1 MNVAA
6 IIAEYNPFHKGH
18 QYHIKR
24 TKEITGC
31 SHLLV
36 VMSGYYTQRGE
47 PAIFSPYERAK
58 QALLHGAD
66 VVLELPSLF
75 STASAEG
82 FAFGAISL
90 LHQLGVCHFLSY
102 GSEITNQNLIN
113 DIALFLHQE
122 PTEYKD
128 TLQYYLKEGKNFP
141 TARSLA
147 LSRFFPD
154 LETMDFSGSNT
165 ILALEY
171 HRALHHYHSR
181 IRPVIVERI
190 HNQYNDTSLAEAGKF
205 SSATAIR
212 SYLEHSSTT
221 FSTITEKQPLMQT
234 LQQEL
239 SSSLPDSFFYSQE
252 EESHGLFP
260 LFSKDF
266 SLLLQY
272 KLLTQTPETLMEYL
286 DIHQELAQR
295 MYRYRY
301 EYKNPEDFCKL
312 LKTKELTYTRISRC
326 LLHLLLEIKKE
337 DMKYYKTKNY
347 CPYTRLLGFRKSS
360 TDLLHAIK
368 ENSSIPI
375 ITKNAKAASL
385 LPQRDFTLFEQ
396 EITSCHLYEMVK
408 SQKYQKE
415 FQNEY
420 TKGPIVLPL

>member
-128 TLQYYLKEGKNFP
+128 TLQYYLKEGNNFP

-147 LSRFFPD
+147 LSRFFPALKD
-154 LETMDFSGSNT
+154 IDFSGSNT

-171 HRALHHYHSR
+171 HRALHHFHSR
-181 IRPVIVERI
+181 IYPVIVERI

-212 SYLEHSSTT
+212 SYLENSSFYFSHSEMKQE
-221 FSTITEKQPLMQT
+221 EKYNL
-234 LQQEL
+234 EKDL
-239 SSSLPDSFFYSQE
+239 SFSLPYSFFYQLKQE
-252 EESHGLFP
+252 ENSFFP
-260 LFSKDF
+260 LFPKDF
-266 SLLLQY
+266 SLLLRY
-272 KLLTQTPETLMEYL
+272 KLLTETPHTLMEYL
-286 DIHQELAQR
+286 DINRELAGR
-295 MYRYRY
+295 IYHYRYQC
-301 EYKNPEDFCKL
+301 KDFESFCQL
-312 LKTKELTYTRISRC
+312 LKTKDITYTRVSRC

-337 DMKYYKTKNY
+337 DMEYYKLRDY

-368 ENSSIPI
+368 KNSSLPI

-385 LPQRDFTLFEQ
+385 LSPKDFTLFEK
-396 EITSCHLYEMVK
+396 EITACHLYETVR
-408 SQKYQKE
+408 SEKYGDN
-415 FQNEY
+415 FHNEY
-420 TKGPIVLPL
+420 TKGPVILPL